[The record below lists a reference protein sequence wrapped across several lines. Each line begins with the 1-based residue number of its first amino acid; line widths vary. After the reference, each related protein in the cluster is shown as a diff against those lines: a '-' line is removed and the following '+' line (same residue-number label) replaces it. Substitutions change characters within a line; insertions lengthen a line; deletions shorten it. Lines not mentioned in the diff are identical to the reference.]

1 MLEKSIREE
10 QEREQVEEGVTRR
23 NLVLA
28 TDRAV
33 RTFRNSNQD
42 LQRVRTYDYM
52 GMMDTLAETSQDK
65 ISVQSSNVSAAGTP
79 IYLRSKQEAFR

>member
-10 QEREQVEEGVTRR
+10 QEREQAEYRR
-23 NLVLA
+23 PLVLA